1 MENEKKRIS
10 GIVCV
15 IVSVVVIAAIATGIV
30 LWKNSEKPGSSSNG
44 VTATV
49 TPTPTAEP
57 TNTPTPTAEPTNT
70 PTPTGSEEN
79 RELVTITFS
88 GNRDDHVITDRYGVY
103 EGERFFLFLD
113 KDLDIPGDFGDNI
126 ELIMKT
132 LEQEIGFTFESVG
145 RSGHMWF
152 ETDQFEGKKDPWR
165 NFDNGTKLVIYVL
178 ADRTDEHLISFAT
191 DSGAVFVLYEL
202 FSDELWNSV
211 DSYRDNPWRRDKD
224 VQYETIAHELTHSLT
239 SLYYAGITR
248 IMTEGSAEY
257 YAERTLTVLKDHSKE
272 FEERYNLT
280 KSMNKYWID
289 EKVTKENAEALFT
302 DDYRDLSHANRG
314 DEYTF
319 GRVFCEFLGE
329 TYGDTFMEKYLKAA
343 KERGLGS
350 QYCPT
355 NNTVEP
361 EKHTALMK
369 ELFGDDVFVRFA
381 EWLGGNY
388 GDGVSGSFYIIFSRW
403 TRIYP

>member
-10 GIVCV
+10 GIVYV
-15 IVSVVVIAAIATGIV
+15 IVSVVVVAAIATGIV

-49 TPTPTAEP
+49 TPTPTAELTP
-57 TNTPTPTAEPTNT
+57 TATPTAEPTNT

-145 RSGHMWF
+145 RRGHMWF
-152 ETDQFEGKKDPWR
+152 ETDQFEGKDPWR

-211 DSYRDNPWRRDKD
+211 DSYRDNPWRRDED

-239 SLYYAGITR
+239 SLYYDGITR

-257 YAERTLTVLKDHSKE
+257 YAERTLTALKDHSKE

-280 KSMNKYWID
+280 KSMNEYWID

-302 DDYRDLSHANRG
+302 DDYRDLSHADRG

-350 QYCPT
+350 QYCST

-388 GDGVSGSFYIIFSRW
+388 GDGVSGSF
-403 TRIYP
+403 T